1 MRLLGTLALTHS
13 SRRTNLARCSVQF
26 LTGRFGDPGRLSR
39 LPPFDSL
46 PPPEPLYCGAAS
58 FHEVLEDGQGRL
70 RFRPAGSFRH
80 RDKVQHVAWM
90 GKEMLVGFEQRVE
103 IWRVVHAA
111 SAELRPRPGINARAR
126 QKSPLKGTQNGVGF
140 SRLLLRSPGIYAR
153 AGAGTGMTV
162 TARIEHPL
170 LAGLHTVVPM
180 SENRALLSCSASD
193 ALLVLDLGTGG
204 IEKVLR
210 MPEDLYGS
218 NYDLGPETDLRRH
231 YVGDEQQTTHVNA
244 AHPFDAGRRAVVST
258 LIQGAVGVFD
268 LETGAY
274 EEIARGFVGCHGA
287 RVSAEGEV
295 YFADSAAGHLVF
307 LDGRGRIARR
317 FDAGSRWL
325 HDAQQIRG
333 GVYAFAL
340 ADANELRV
348 WDVDREELL
357 YRRRFLTW
365 PVEGL
370 FGLARRAPFWLG
382 NSTQALSFTPAA

>member
-1 MRLLGTLALTHS
+1 MRRLGTLALTHS
-13 SRRTNLARCSVQF
+13 SRRTNLARCSAQF
-26 LTGRFGDPGRLSR
+26 LTRRFGDPGRLSR

-80 RDKVQHVAWM
+80 RDKVQHVAMM
-90 GKEMLVGFEQRVE
+90 GEDASTELLVGFEQRVE
-103 IWRVVHAA
+103 RWRGTVK
-111 SAELRPRPGINARAR
+111 AR
-126 QKSPLKGTQNGVGF
+126 F
-140 SRLLLRSPGIYAR
+140 
-153 AGAGTGMTV
+153 
-162 TARIEHPL
+162 EHPL
-170 LAGLHTVVPM
+170 LAGLHTVAPM
-180 SENRALLSCSASD
+180 SGNRALLSCSASD
-193 ALLVLDLGTGG
+193 ALLILDLETGTV
-204 IEKVLR
+204 EKVLR
-210 MPEDLYGS
+210 MPADVYGH
-218 NYDLGPETDLRRH
+218 NYDLDLSGQTDLRRH

-244 AHPFDAGRRAVVST
+244 AHPFDGGRRAVVST

-268 LETGAY
+268 LETGGY

-295 YFADSAAGHLVF
+295 YFADSTAGHLVF
-307 LDGRGRIARR
+307 LNDRGRIARR
-317 FDAGSRWL
+317 FEAGSRWL
-325 HDAQQIRG
+325 HDVQQVRG
-333 GVYAFAL
+333 SVYAFAL

-357 YRRRFLTW
+357 YRRRFLSW

-382 NSTQALSFTPAA
+382 NSTQALSFNPSSGPDRGR